1 MFGLTGSLALQNNR
15 ARGRCGNTTS
25 PDYQKG
31 VELRAREFKAVV
43 KFYEEAKPIF
53 GPYIRAHQRAD
64 AGGLLKA
71 Q

>member
-1 MFGLTGSLALQNNR
+1 LRVADLQL
-15 ARGRCGNTTS
+15 GNDMMANITS

-53 GPYIRAHQRAD
+53 GPYIRAHQRAS
-64 AGGLLKA
+64 
-71 Q
+71 

>member
-1 MFGLTGSLALQNNR
+1 MMAD
-15 ARGRCGNTTS
+15 TTS

-53 GPYIRAHQRAD
+53 GPYVRAHQRAD
-64 AGGLLKA
+64 AGGLTK
-71 Q
+71 